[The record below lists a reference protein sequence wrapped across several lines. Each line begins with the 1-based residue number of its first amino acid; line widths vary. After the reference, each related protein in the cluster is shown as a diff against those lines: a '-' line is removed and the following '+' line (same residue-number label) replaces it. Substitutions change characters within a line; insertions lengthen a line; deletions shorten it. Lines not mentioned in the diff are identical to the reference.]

1 MNAPPP
7 PPAPRPAESNWTGG
21 LREIMSAALST
32 IIVVVTMIMLWQTF
46 GTASRSLQLS
56 DGKPDAALVEAH
68 QRQKD
73 MLLIAIGLLG
83 TVTGYYLGRVPAER
97 AADAAR
103 DAQKAAERSE
113 TAVRHATDAVA
124 GRFEDALGRIS
135 TENRSAGPEDELR
148 TAVRDFR
155 ATLR

>member
-1 MNAPPP
+1 
-7 PPAPRPAESNWTGG
+7 
-21 LREIMSAALST
+21 MSATLSM

-46 GTASRSLQLS
+46 GTASRPNQLVE
-56 DGKPDAALVEAH
+56 GKPDPAMVEAY

-73 MLLIAIGLLG
+73 ILLIAIGLLG

-97 AADAAR
+97 TADAAR

-113 TAVRHATDAVA
+113 TAVRQASDAAA
-124 GRFEDALGRIS
+124 GRFEDALRRIS
-135 TENRSAGPEDELR
+135 PEERSGGPEDEIR

-155 ATLR
+155 ANLR